1 MSTLPFLVSFRRPLI
16 AACCCAALS
25 AFLATGG
32 GGSAQA
38 QAGAES
44 GPDVTV
50 FAFTDIN
57 SYGSADGFA
66 SFSVGTTACNRG
78 DAPLNWCNQGSD
90 CAPGVG
96 DGEHPVIAQNLYR
109 LKNGRFQQIGM
120 SWLKHG
126 FASGNDSF
134 AGCAGVSGQPC
145 TSPPAGRNQLGVG
158 CADPYSASQNGDLPL
173 GRRSEVNA
181 STGVFPFPPEGGG
194 ASSTIYDQRIKA
206 ATTDLNPNDLYW
218 IEAHYIASDD
228 ASSGNALNN
237 ASHRRVILGAAPNY
251 ALTMTGP
258 FFEQQPAIFA
268 WQALDPEVSVVSVD
282 LPGPVVQRF
291 HVARRVTRVSRNLWH
306 YEYAVHNMN
315 SDRGARSFSVKFP
328 KKTNI
333 LNAGF
338 KDIEHHSGE
347 PYAIN
352 DWRVTRSNTTLTW
365 TTQTFKNNPNANALR
380 WSTMYNFWFDA
391 QHPPSAGIKHAI
403 GLFKPGTPGSVEFRI
418 FLKDGFESDDTRE

>member
-1 MSTLPFLVSFRRPLI
+1 MSTLPFLVSFRRTLI
-16 AACCCAALS
+16 AACCGAAL
-25 AFLATGG
+25 AALLATGG
-32 GGSAQA
+32 GPA
-38 QAGAES
+38 QAGTAI

-50 FAFTDIN
+50 FSFTDIN

-78 DAPLNWCNQGSD
+78 DAPLNWCDQGSG

-96 DGEHPVIAQNLYR
+96 DAEHPVIAQNLYR

-126 FASGNDSF
+126 FVSGNDSVP
-134 AGCAGVSGQPC
+134 GCAGVSGQPC
-145 TSPPAGRNQLGVG
+145 TSPPAGGNQLGVG
-158 CADPYSASQNGDLPL
+158 CADPYSARQNGDLPL

-181 STGVFPFPPEGGG
+181 TTGVFPFPPEGGG
-194 ASSTIYDQRIKA
+194 ASSTIYDQRLKV
-206 ATTDLNPNDLYW
+206 ATADLDRSDLYW
-218 IEAHYIASDD
+218 VEAHYIASDD

-237 ASHRRVILGAAPNY
+237 ASYHQVTLGAAPTY
-251 ALTMTGP
+251 ALTKIGP

-268 WQALDPEVSVVSVD
+268 WQAQDPRVSVVIVD
-282 LPGPVVQRF
+282 VPGPVVERF
-291 HVARRVTRVSRNLWH
+291 HVARKVTPAFGNLWH
-306 YEYAVHNMN
+306 YEYVVHNMN

-333 LNAGF
+333 LNVGF

-352 DWRVTRSNTTLTW
+352 DWKVTRSNTTLTW
-365 TTQTFKNNPNANALR
+365 TTQAFKNNPNANALR
-380 WSTMYNFWFDA
+380 WSTAYNFWFDTR
-391 QHPPSAGIKHAI
+391 QPPSARIKHTI
-403 GLFKPGTPGSVEFRI
+403 GLFKPGTPASVEFRI
-418 FLKDGFESDDTRE
+418 LL